1 MNMKQ
6 VDKPRAR
13 QAIAEFLQALGL
25 WDETLK
31 DTPARVTDAF
41 VDELLAGHHINLAD
55 LIQSGSEAVR
65 GPSDPVLIENLNV
78 ATVCPHHLLVAQGKA
93 LVAYVPGSRLLGL
106 GTVAQL
112 VDACS
117 RRLVFQEQ
125 IAHQVTGALM
135 QHLGAQGAF
144 CRIQLSHACLGA
156 RGSHQAEAMVTTWS
170 AVGKLSDPALL
181 ETVLGRFLVGPG
193 QDEAVLP
200 HDDDDDGVSQVHNL
214 PPEGG
219 PLTS

>member
-1 MNMKQ
+1 MKQ
-6 VDKPRAR
+6 ADKPRAR
-13 QAIAEFLQALGL
+13 QAIADFLQALGL
-25 WDETLK
+25 WDEALK

-41 VDELLAGHHINLAD
+41 VDELLSGHDINLAD
-55 LIQSGSEAVR
+55 LIHSGSEVLH

-93 LVAYVPGSRLLGL
+93 LVAYIPGPKLLGL
-106 GTVAQL
+106 GTVAKL

-117 RRLVFQEQ
+117 RRLIFQEQ

-144 CRIQLSHACLGA
+144 CRLQLSHACLGA
-156 RGSHQAEAMVTTWS
+156 RGSHQADATVTTWS
-170 AVGKLSDPALL
+170 AAGKLSDPGIL

-193 QDEAVLP
+193 QDEELLA
-200 HDDDDDGVSQVHNL
+200 HDDDDDVSQVHNL

-219 PLTS
+219 PNPS